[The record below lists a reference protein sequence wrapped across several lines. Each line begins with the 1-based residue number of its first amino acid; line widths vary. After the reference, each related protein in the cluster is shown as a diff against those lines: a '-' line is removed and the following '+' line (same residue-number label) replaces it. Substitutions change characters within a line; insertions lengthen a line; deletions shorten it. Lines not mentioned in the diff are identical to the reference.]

1 MKLDALHSAV
11 KGEGKAMT
19 PDEVEALKQDV
30 EGDLARDLD
39 FREKLNAEPLV
50 YEKRSCLRCLLMPR
64 VFSDEVFIDLF
75 NEHSENEA
83 TREVVGDIIMSFRK
97 KLHMHM
103 NPGGG
108 GRIHHLK
115 TL

>member
-1 MKLDALHSAV
+1 MKLDALYSAV
-11 KGEGKAMT
+11 KGEGKAIT
-19 PDEVEALKQDV
+19 PDVVEALKQDA
-30 EGDLARDLD
+30 EEELARDLD
-39 FREKLNAEPLV
+39 FRERLNEYPLI

-64 VFSDEVFIDLF
+64 VFSDKVFIDLF

-103 NPGGG
+103 NAGGEEEPT
-108 GRIHHLK
+108 K
-115 TL
+115 

>member
-39 FREKLNAEPLV
+39 FREKLKEYPLI
-50 YEKRSCLRCLLMPR
+50 YEKRSCLRCSLIPR
-64 VFSDEVFIDLF
+64 VFSDSMFIELF
-75 NEHSENEA
+75 NDFSVNDETDGLIGNILL
-83 TREVVGDIIMSFRK
+83 TIRNRIN
-97 KLHMHM
+97 MHM
-103 NPGGG
+103 NAGGEEEPT
-108 GRIHHLK
+108 K
-115 TL
+115 